1 MLERS
6 PAGHAHAR
14 RILLKASNGV
24 VAGNTFTEPKFI
36 AAQITPE
43 FYFQVRSNEY
53 ANTSNRQPIILMTL
67 PLVNPLGFIWGVSIG
82 LFMC

>member
-1 MLERS
+1 MLTSGGMRM
-6 PAGHAHAR
+6 R

-43 FYFQVRSNEY
+43 FYFQARN
-53 ANTSNRQPIILMTL
+53 
-67 PLVNPLGFIWGVSIG
+67 
-82 LFMC
+82 

>member
-1 MLERS
+1 MRTHWRHLHCASSEVPSQFAWRACGQVLERS
-6 PAGHAHAR
+6 PAGHVHAR

-43 FYFQVRSNEY
+43 FYFQVRN
-53 ANTSNRQPIILMTL
+53 ND
-67 PLVNPLGFIWGVSIG
+67 
-82 LFMC
+82 